1 MQAGML
7 RDRVRACRDELA
19 QVVGAARDLQR
30 GAGED
35 EPRFSGRY
43 AETSGYE
50 RTGTSGSGGWRAG
63 DGAGAQRIERAADRC
78 MFLLAEMERDLE
90 DEDSGPRGPSPV
102 AESRPYAGSRDAGRS
117 FRSGRYYRN
126 STFGPAGGAEPY
138 APAPGTWRG
147 SDQAGTGW
155 AEPGR
160 YRPAYE
166 APPSPWAG
174 GTPLGAGRQAG
185 EPLAAAGWQGPRY

>member
-1 MQAGML
+1 MQAGRL

-35 EPRFSGRY
+35 EQRFSGRY
-43 AETSGYE
+43 TGTSGYE
-50 RTGTSGSGGWRAG
+50 RTGPSGFAGWRAG

-90 DEDSGPRGPSPV
+90 DEESGTSGPSPM
-102 AESRPYAGSRDAGRS
+102 AESRPYASSRDAGRS
-117 FRSGRYYRN
+117 FRGGRYYRN
-126 STFGPAGGAEPY
+126 STFGPAGDGEPY

-147 SDQAGTGW
+147 SDQVGTSW
-155 AEPGR
+155 ADAGR
-160 YRPAYE
+160 YRSAYE

-174 GTPLGAGRQAG
+174 STSLGAGRQAG
-185 EPLAAAGWQGPRY
+185 EPLAAAWQGPRY